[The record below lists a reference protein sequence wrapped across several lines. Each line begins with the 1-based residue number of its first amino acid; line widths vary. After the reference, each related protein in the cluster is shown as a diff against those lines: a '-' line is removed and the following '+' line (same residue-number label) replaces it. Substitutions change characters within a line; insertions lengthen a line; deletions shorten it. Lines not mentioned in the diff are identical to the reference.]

1 MQISLQQAS
10 KRFNKEW
17 IFRNLDYTF
26 ELGQHYALIGN
37 NGSGK
42 STLLQIIAGY
52 SSLTKG
58 SIHWSDNDHT
68 TIFQQISFAAPYLE
82 LVEEFTTMEQF
93 EFHATFKTLQS
104 SITVNDII
112 ERIGL
117 KNSAHKQIRY
127 FSSGMK
133 QRLKLALA
141 IFSETPI
148 LLLDEPCSNL
158 DKEGYALYHDL
169 IRNYAMHKL
178 IIIGSNDTQEY
189 DYCTKLFFFQSVQIF
204 VFEIDLPEFSIIIA
218 LCLEM
223 QRSGLLRYGSGLSV
237 APCPCR
243 QCGVRCGDRDRAPLK
258 SRHVGPAHPSQSDQ
272 SRGRGPA
279 QRREGV
285 HDPAPRG
292 GQYRHSVPPH

>member
-58 SIHWSDNDHT
+58 TIHWSDNDHT

-93 EFHATFKTLQS
+93 DFHATFKTLQP
-104 SITVNDII
+104 SISVNDII

-141 IFSETPI
+141 ILSDTPL

-158 DKEGYALYHDL
+158 DKEGYTLYAEL
-169 IRNYAMHKL
+169 IQQFAQHKL
-178 IIIGSNDTQEY
+178 IIVGSNDPQEY
-189 DYCTKLFFFQSVQIF
+189 PFCNQQVNLMDYKK
-204 VFEIDLPEFSIIIA
+204 A
-218 LCLEM
+218 
-223 QRSGLLRYGSGLSV
+223 
-237 APCPCR
+237 
-243 QCGVRCGDRDRAPLK
+243 
-258 SRHVGPAHPSQSDQ
+258 
-272 SRGRGPA
+272 
-279 QRREGV
+279 
-285 HDPAPRG
+285 
-292 GQYRHSVPPH
+292 